1 LLEMS
6 DRTKKI
12 SVIRRLL
19 SLVRVSVVALWTIL
33 WTALALMIHLL
44 TRSHDIPLTIAY
56 RLWAPSTLRMMGARL
71 EVRGVNELDL
81 TRSYLFVAN
90 HTSQLDIP
98 VLFAALP
105 IPLRFLAKEELR
117 KVPLVGRFISAM
129 GMVYVDRGQSEAA
142 RQSIDRLASS
152 LAEGMCLLVFP
163 EGTRSHDGELGKFKT
178 GAFVAAIKSGVP
190 VVPIYILGAAKILPS
205 GTLVTCS
212 GRVVVVAGEPIPTQ
226 QYSLDDRRRLADL
239 VRSRMVE
246 LGAQR
251 GADYRVASSRT

>member
-1 LLEMS
+1 LLEMN
-6 DRTKKI
+6 DRTER
-12 SVIRRLL
+12 VTRIRRLI
-19 SLVRVSVVALWTIL
+19 SLVRVGVVALWTIL
-33 WTALALMIHLL
+33 WTALALTIHLL
-44 TRSHDIPLTIAY
+44 TRNHDIPLAIAD

-71 EVRGVNELDL
+71 EVRGVDELDFE
-81 TRSYLFVAN
+81 RSYLFVAN

-129 GMVYVDRGQSEAA
+129 GMVYVARGQSEAS

-152 LAEGMCLLVFP
+152 LAEGMCLMAFP
-163 EGTRSHDGELGKFKT
+163 EGTRSHDGALGEFKT

-190 VVPIYILGAAKILPS
+190 VVPIYISGAAQILPA
-205 GTLVTCS
+205 GTLVTHS
-212 GRVVVVAGEPIPTQ
+212 GRVTVVAGEPIPTQ
-226 QYSLDDRRRLADL
+226 PFTLDDRRRLADL
-239 VRSRMVE
+239 VRSKMVE